1 MSHSQPLAG
10 FTVVEIGHSVAAPY
24 TGFILAS
31 LGAELIKIENP
42 DGGDAARGWGP
53 PFHAGSAPHFT
64 AFNRDKQ
71 SAMVDLRDPV
81 QRDALRNFILDK
93 ADAVICNMRA
103 GAAEALG
110 LGPLALREANPSLVY
125 CEIGAF
131 GHVGPMADKP
141 GYDPLMQAYGGMM
154 SITGESV
161 DRPPI
166 RVGVSIVDM
175 GSGMWGAIGIM
186 GALIERRRSGVGCVV
201 RTSLFETALAWT
213 ATPICRQLMSGQPQ
227 LPQGSGAA
235 GIVPYQAFRTQDG
248 WLVIGAGNDGLFVK
262 LAAAMQRPDLAVD
275 ERFRTNRNRVTHKA
289 LLLPQIETFASGFTS
304 KELGALLDKAGV
316 PNAPVQTIEQV
327 VADPQTLALGI
338 LQAGPEGAFTTVGLP
353 LTYDGERPP
362 YRRAAPQLGEQTGAW
377 LPGVVNGSAA
387 QDTAP

>member
-31 LGAELIKIENP
+31 LGAELVKVENP
-42 DGGDAARGWGP
+42 EGGDAARGWGP

-71 SAMVDLRDPV
+71 SIAVDLRDAA
-81 QRDALRNFILDK
+81 QRDALREFIIEK

-103 GAAEALG
+103 GAAEELG
-110 LGPLALREANPSLVY
+110 VGPMGLREANPALVY

-131 GHVGPMADKP
+131 GHTGPMAGKP

-154 SITGESV
+154 SITGESTE
-161 DRPPI
+161 RPPI
-166 RVGVSIVDM
+166 RVGVSIIDM

-186 GALIERRRSGVGCVV
+186 GALIERRRTGIGCVV

-213 ATPICRQLMSGQPQ
+213 ATPICRQQMSGKPQ

-248 WLVIGAGNDGLFVK
+248 WLVIGAGNDGLFAK
-262 LAAAMQRPDLAVD
+262 LAQAMERPELAID
-275 ERFRTNRNRVTHKA
+275 ERFRTNRGRVTHKDA
-289 LLLPQIETFASGFTS
+289 LLPTIEGFS
-304 KELGALLDKAGV
+304 AQYSNKELAALLDRAGV

-327 VADPQTLALGI
+327 VADPQTLALGM
-338 LQAGPEGAFTTVGLP
+338 LQHGPEGAFPTVGLP

-362 YRRAAPQLGEQTGAW
+362 YRRPAPELGEHTGAW
-377 LPGVVNGSAA
+377 LPELEEKKAE
-387 QDTAP
+387 T

>member
-10 FTVVEIGHSVAAPY
+10 FTVVELGHSVAAPY

-31 LGAELIKIENP
+31 LGAELIKVENP
-42 DGGDAARGWGP
+42 EGGDAARGWGP

-71 SAMVDLRDPV
+71 SVAADLRDAA
-81 QRDALRNFILDK
+81 QRAAVRELILEK

-103 GAAEALG
+103 GAAEKLG
-110 LGPLALREANPSLVY
+110 LGPVALRQANPSLVY

-141 GYDPLMQAYGGMM
+141 GYDPLMQGYGGMM

-161 DRPPI
+161 ERPPI

-186 GALIERRRSGVGCVV
+186 GALIERRRTGQGTHI

-213 ATPICRQLMSGQPQ
+213 ATPVCRQLMSGKPQ

-235 GIVPYQAFRTQDG
+235 GIVPYQAFKTRDG
-248 WLVIGAGNDGLFVK
+248 WLVIGAGNDNLFAK
-262 LAAAMQRPDLAVD
+262 LARAMGRPELASD
-275 ERFRTNRNRVTHKA
+275 ERFATNRGRVTNKDE
-289 LLLPQIETFASGFTS
+289 LLPVIEAFSAGFGN
-304 KELGALLDKAGV
+304 KELAALLDAADV

-327 VADPQTLALGI
+327 ITDPQTQALGI
-338 LQAGPEGAFTTVGLP
+338 LQSGPEGAFASVGLP
-353 LTYDGERPP
+353 LTFDGERPA
-362 YRRAAPQLGEQTGAW
+362 YRTPAPTLGQHTADW
-377 LPGVVNGSAA
+377 LPTVAKVEA
-387 QDTAP
+387 

>member
-10 FTVVEIGHSVAAPY
+10 FTVVELGHSVAAPY

-31 LGAELIKIENP
+31 LGAELIKVETP
-42 DGGDAARGWGP
+42 EGGDAARGWGP

-71 SAMVDLRDPV
+71 SVAADLRDAA
-81 QRDALRNFILDK
+81 QRAAVRDLILEK

-103 GAAEALG
+103 GAAEKLG
-110 LGPLALREANPSLVY
+110 LGPIALRQANPSLVY

-161 DRPPI
+161 ERPPI

-186 GALIERRRSGVGCVV
+186 GALIERRRTGQGTHI

-213 ATPICRQLMSGQPQ
+213 ATPVCRQLMSGKPQ

-235 GIVPYQAFRTQDG
+235 GIVPYQAFKTRDG
-248 WLVIGAGNDGLFVK
+248 WLVIGAGNDNLFAK
-262 LAAAMQRPDLAVD
+262 LARAMGRPELASD
-275 ERFRTNRNRVTHKA
+275 ERFATNRSRVTNKDE
-289 LLLPQIETFASGFTS
+289 LLPVIEAFAAGFGN
-304 KELGALLDKAGV
+304 KELAALLDAADV

-327 VADPQTLALGI
+327 VTDPQTLALGI
-338 LQAGPEGAFTTVGLP
+338 LQSGPEGAFPSVGLP
-353 LTYDGERPP
+353 LTFDGERPA
-362 YRRAAPQLGEQTGAW
+362 YRTAAPKLGQHTADW
-377 LPGVVNGSAA
+377 LPT
-387 QDTAP
+387 TAKAEA

>member
-31 LGAELIKIENP
+31 LGAELIKVENP
-42 DGGDAARGWGP
+42 EGGDAARGWGP

-71 SAMVDLRDPV
+71 SVSVDLRDPE
-81 QRDALRNFILDK
+81 QCAALRELILEK
-93 ADAVICNMRA
+93 ADAVICNLRA
-103 GAAEALG
+103 GSAEALG
-110 LGPLALREANPSLVY
+110 VGPVGLRKANPALVY

-131 GHVGPMADKP
+131 GHAGPMASKP

-166 RVGVSIVDM
+166 RVGVSIIDM

-186 GALIERRRSGVGCVV
+186 GALIERRRTGVGAHV

-213 ATPICRQLMSGQPQ
+213 GTPICRQIMSGQPQ

-235 GIVPYQAFRTQDG
+235 GIVPYQAFRTKDG
-248 WLVIGAGNDGLFVK
+248 WLVIGAGNDGLFAK
-262 LAAAMQRPDLAVD
+262 LAKAMGQAELASD
-275 ERFRTNRNRVTHKA
+275 ERFRTNRGRVTNKEQ
-289 LLLPQIETFASGFTS
+289 LLPLIERWAAGFGNRD
-304 KELGALLDKAGV
+304 LAALLDAADV

-327 VADPQTLALGI
+327 VQDPQTLALGI
-338 LQAGPEGAFTTVGLP
+338 LQEGPEGAFPTVGLP
-353 LTYDGERPP
+353 LTFDGERPP
-362 YRRAAPQLGEQTGAW
+362 YRAAAPTLGQHTADW
-377 LPGVVNGSAA
+377 LPAA
-387 QDTAP
+387 VKDAA

>member
-31 LGAELIKIENP
+31 LGAELIKVENP

-53 PFHAGSAPHFT
+53 PFFAGSAPHFT

-71 SAMVDLRDPV
+71 SVTVDLRDP
-81 QRDALRNFILDK
+81 QQCAALRELILEK
-93 ADAVICNMRA
+93 ADAVICNLRA

-110 LGPLALREANPSLVY
+110 VGPVGLRQANPALVY

-131 GHVGPMADKP
+131 GHAGPMAGKP

-154 SITGESV
+154 SITAESV

-166 RVGVSIVDM
+166 RVGVSVIDM

-186 GALIERRRSGVGCVV
+186 GALIERRRTGVGTHV

-213 ATPICRQLMSGQPQ
+213 ATPICRQQMSGQPQ

-235 GIVPYQAFRTQDG
+235 GIVPYQAFRTRDG
-248 WLVIGAGNDGLFVK
+248 WLVIGAGNDGLFAK
-262 LAAAMQRPDLAVD
+262 LAQAMGRPELAAD
-275 ERFRTNRNRVTHKA
+275 ERFRTNRARVTHKDQ
-289 LLLPQIETFASGFTS
+289 LLPLIEVFAAGHDNRG
-304 KELGALLDKAGV
+304 LAALLDAADV

-327 VADPQTLALGI
+327 VSDPQTLALGI
-338 LQAGPEGAFTTVGLP
+338 LQQGPEGAFPTVGLP
-353 LTYDGERPP
+353 LTFDGERPS
-362 YRRAAPQLGEQTGAW
+362 YREAAPTLGQHTADW
-377 LPGVVNGSAA
+377 LHAA
-387 QDTAP
+387 AGEPRA

>member
-31 LGAELIKIENP
+31 LGAELIKVENP

-71 SAMVDLRDPV
+71 SVTVDLRD
-81 QRDALRNFILDK
+81 QDQCTALRDLILEK
-93 ADAVICNMRA
+93 ADAVICNLRA
-103 GAAEALG
+103 GVAEKLG
-110 LGPLALREANPSLVY
+110 VGPIGLREANPALVY

-131 GHVGPMADKP
+131 GHVGPMADRP

-154 SITGESV
+154 SITAESV

-186 GALIERRRSGVGCVV
+186 GALIERRRSGVGTHI

-213 ATPICRQLMSGQPQ
+213 ATPICRQQMSGQPQ

-235 GIVPYQAFRTQDG
+235 GIVPYQAFKTRDG
-248 WLVIGAGNDGLFVK
+248 WLVFGAGNDGLFAK
-262 LAAAMQRPDLAVD
+262 LSRAMQRPELSQD
-275 ERFRTNRNRVTHKA
+275 ERFMTNRARVTHKDD
-289 LLLPQIETFASGFTS
+289 LLPLIEAFAAEYGN
-304 KELGALLDKAGV
+304 KELSALLDSFDV

-327 VADPQTLALGI
+327 VQDPQTLALGI
-338 LQAGPEGAFTTVGLP
+338 LQSGPEGAFPTVGVP
-353 LTYDGERPP
+353 LTFDGERPA
-362 YRRAAPQLGEQTGAW
+362 YRSAAPTLGQHTNDW
-377 LPGVVNGSAA
+377 LGTSEKEP
-387 QDTAP
+387 QQ

>member
-10 FTVVEIGHSVAAPY
+10 FTIVELGHSVAAPY

-31 LGAELIKIENP
+31 LGAELIKVENP

-71 SAMVDLRDPV
+71 SIAVDLRDPA
-81 QRDALRNFILDK
+81 QCAALRDFILDR

-103 GAAEALG
+103 GAAEKLG
-110 LGPLALREANPSLVY
+110 VGPIGLREANPSLVY

-131 GHVGPMADKP
+131 GHEGPMADKP

-161 DRPPI
+161 ERPPI
-166 RVGVSIVDM
+166 RVGVSIIDM

-186 GALIERRRSGVGCVV
+186 GALIERRRTGQGTHV

-213 ATPICRQLMSGQPQ
+213 ATPICRQQMSGRPQ

-235 GIVPYQAFRTQDG
+235 GIVPYQAFRTKDG
-248 WLVIGAGNDGLFVK
+248 WLVIGAGNDGLFAK
-262 LAAAMQRPDLAVD
+262 LAGAMERPELAAD
-275 ERFRTNRNRVTHKA
+275 ERFRTNRGRVTNKEQ
-289 LLLPQIETFASGFTS
+289 LLPVIEAFAADFGNR
-304 KELGALLDKAGV
+304 ELAALLDAHGV

-338 LQAGPEGAFTTVGLP
+338 LQQGPEGAFPTVGLP
-353 LTYDGERPP
+353 LTFDGERPP
-362 YRRAAPQLGEQTGAW
+362 YRSAAPALGEHTQEW
-377 LPGVVNGSAA
+377 LPSKQESGA
-387 QDTAP
+387 

>member
-31 LGAELIKIENP
+31 LGAELIKVENP
-42 DGGDAARGWGP
+42 EGGDAARGWGP
-53 PFHAGSAPHFT
+53 PFFAGSAPHFT

-71 SAMVDLRDPV
+71 SVSVDLRDAA
-81 QRDALRNFILDK
+81 QCAALRELILEK
-93 ADAVICNMRA
+93 ADAVICNLRA

-110 LGPLALREANPSLVY
+110 VGPVGLREANPALVY

-131 GHVGPMADKP
+131 GNAGPMAAKP

-186 GALIERRRSGVGCVV
+186 GALIERRRTGKGTVV

-213 ATPICRQLMSGQPQ
+213 ATPVCRQQMSGQPQ

-235 GIVPYQAFRTQDG
+235 GIVPYQAFRTRDG
-248 WLVIGAGNDGLFVK
+248 WLVIGAGNDGLFAK
-262 LAAAMQRPDLAVD
+262 LAKAMGRPELATD
-275 ERFRTNRNRVTHKA
+275 ERFRTNRGRVTNKEQ
-289 LLLPQIETFASGFTS
+289 LLPLIEAFAAGFGNQ
-304 KELGALLDKAGV
+304 ELAALLDQADV

-338 LQAGPEGAFTTVGLP
+338 LQQGPEGSFPTVGLP
-353 LTYDGERPP
+353 LTFDGERPP
-362 YRRAAPQLGEQTGAW
+362 YRSAAPTLGQHTGDW
-377 LPGVVNGSAA
+377 LPAETKAGA
-387 QDTAP
+387 

>member
-1 MSHSQPLAG
+1 MSHTQPLVG
-10 FTVVEIGHSVAAPY
+10 FTIVELGHSVAAPY

-31 LGAELIKIENP
+31 LGAELIKVENP

-53 PFHAGSAPHFT
+53 PFHDGSGPHFT
-64 AFNRDKQ
+64 AFNRDKH
-71 SAMVDLRDPV
+71 SVAMDLRDPA
-81 QRDALRNFILDK
+81 QLEALRELIRDK

-103 GAAEALG
+103 GAAESIG
-110 LGPLALREANPSLVY
+110 IGPLAMRAANPSLVY

-131 GHVGPMADKP
+131 GHTGPMKDKP

-154 SITGESV
+154 SITGESQ

-175 GSGMWGAIGIM
+175 GAGMWAAIGIL
-186 GALIERRRSGVGCVV
+186 GALLERRRSGLGTHV

-213 ATPICRQLMSGQPQ
+213 ATPICRHQMGGGPQ

-235 GIVPYQAFRTQDG
+235 GIVPYEAFRTRDG
-248 WLVIGAGNDGLFVK
+248 WLVIGAGNDKLFGK
-262 LAAAMQRPDLAVD
+262 LADAMGRPELAAD
-275 ERFRTNRNRVTHKA
+275 ERFRTNRARVLNRQV
-289 LLLPQIETFASGFTS
+289 LLPMVEAFAGGFASR
-304 KELGALLDKAGV
+304 ELSARLDEAGV

-327 VADPQTLALGI
+327 VRDPQALALDI
-338 LQAGPEGAFTTVGLP
+338 LQAGPDGGLATVGLP

-362 YRRAAPQLGEQTGAW
+362 YRQAAPRLGAQTAQW
-377 LPGVVNGSAA
+377 AAAAASASDPA
-387 QDTAP
+387 A

>member
-10 FTVVEIGHSVAAPY
+10 FTVVELGHSVAAPY

-42 DGGDAARGWGP
+42 EGGDAARGWGP

-71 SAMVDLRDPV
+71 SVAADLRDPA
-81 QRDALRNFILDK
+81 QRAAVRDLILEK

-103 GAAEALG
+103 GAAEKLG
-110 LGPLALREANPSLVY
+110 LGPIALREANPSLVY

-131 GHVGPMADKP
+131 GHLGPMADRP

-161 DRPPI
+161 ERPPI
-166 RVGVSIVDM
+166 RVGVSIIDM

-186 GALIERRRSGVGCVV
+186 GALIERRRSGQGAHV

-213 ATPICRQLMSGQPQ
+213 ATPICRQQMSGKPQ

-235 GIVPYQAFRTQDG
+235 GIVPYQAFRTRDG
-248 WLVIGAGNDGLFVK
+248 WLVVGAGNDGLFAK
-262 LAAAMQRPDLAVD
+262 LAKAMGRPELASD
-275 ERFRTNRNRVTHKA
+275 ERFQSNRGRVTNKGE
-289 LLLPQIETFASGFTS
+289 LVPIIEAFAAQFGSQ
-304 KELGALLDKAGV
+304 ELGALLDAADV

-327 VADPQTLALGI
+327 VSDAQTQALGI
-338 LQAGPEGAFTTVGLP
+338 LQAGPEGAFPTVGLP
-353 LTYDGERPP
+353 LTFDGERPA
-362 YRRAAPQLGEQTGAW
+362 YRAAAPTLGQHTGDW
-377 LPGVVNGSAA
+377 LPAGAKVEA
-387 QDTAP
+387 

>member
-31 LGAELIKIENP
+31 LGAELIKVENP
-42 DGGDAARGWGP
+42 EGGDAARGWGP

-71 SAMVDLRDPV
+71 SVAVDLRDPV
-81 QRDALRNFILDK
+81 QCGALRDFILDK

-103 GAAEALG
+103 GAAEELG
-110 LGPLALREANPSLVY
+110 VGPIGLREANPSLVY

-131 GHVGPMADKP
+131 GHTGPMASKP

-161 DRPPI
+161 ERPPI

-186 GALIERRRSGVGCVV
+186 GALIERRRTGVGCVV

-213 ATPICRQLMSGQPQ
+213 ATPICRQQMSGKPQ

-235 GIVPYQAFRTQDG
+235 GIVPYQAFRTRDG
-248 WLVIGAGNDGLFVK
+248 WLVIGAGNDGLFAK
-262 LAAAMQRPDLAVD
+262 LAVAMQCPELAAD
-275 ERFRTNRNRVTHKA
+275 ERFRTNRGRVTNKGE
-289 LLLPQIETFASGFTS
+289 LLPLIEAFAAGFTS
-304 KELGALLDKAGV
+304 KELGALLDAAGV

-327 VADPQTLALGI
+327 VSDPQTLALEI
-338 LQAGPEGAFTTVGLP
+338 LQQGPEGAFPTVGLP

-362 YRRAAPQLGEQTGAW
+362 YRRAAPLLGEQTGEW
-377 LPGVVNGSAA
+377 LPELA
-387 QDTAP
+387 QKQA

>member
-1 MSHSQPLAG
+1 MSHTQPLAG
-10 FTVVEIGHSVAAPY
+10 FTIVEIGHSVAAPY

-31 LGAELIKIENP
+31 LGAELIKVENP
-42 DGGDAARGWGP
+42 EGGDAARGWGP

-71 SAMVDLRDPV
+71 SIAVDLRDPA
-81 QRDALRNFILDK
+81 RRAALRELILDK

-103 GAAEALG
+103 GAAEKLG
-110 LGPLALREANPSLVY
+110 VGPIGLREANPSLVY

-131 GHVGPMADKP
+131 GHTGPMADKP

-166 RVGVSIVDM
+166 RVGVSIIDM

-186 GALIERRRSGVGCVV
+186 GALIERRRTGEGTHL

-213 ATPICRQLMSGQPQ
+213 ATPICRQQMSGKPQ

-235 GIVPYQAFRTQDG
+235 GIVPYQAFKTRDG
-248 WLVIGAGNDGLFVK
+248 WLVIGAGNDGLFAK
-262 LAAAMQRPDLAVD
+262 LAAAMGRPELAGD
-275 ERFRTNRNRVTHKA
+275 ERFKTNRGRVTNQKQ
-289 LLLPQIETFASGFTS
+289 LLPAIDAFAAEFRNR
-304 KELGALLDKAGV
+304 ELSELLDQHGV

-327 VADPQTLALGI
+327 LRDPQTIALGI
-338 LQAGPEGAFTTVGLP
+338 VQQGPEGAFPTVGLP
-353 LTYDGERPP
+353 LTFDGERPP
-362 YRRAAPQLGEQTGAW
+362 YRAAAPALGQHTEEWFPSTQE
-377 LPGVVNGSAA
+377 PSA
-387 QDTAP
+387 

>member
-24 TGFILAS
+24 TGFILAG
-31 LGAELIKIENP
+31 LGAELIKVENP
-42 DGGDAARGWGP
+42 EGGDAARGWGP

-64 AFNRDKQ
+64 AFNRDKH
-71 SAMVDLRDPV
+71 SVTADLRDPA
-81 QRDALRNFILDK
+81 QRDALREFILDK

-103 GAAEALG
+103 GAAEELG
-110 LGPLALREANPSLVY
+110 VGPIGLREADPSLVY

-161 DRPPI
+161 ERPPI
-166 RVGVSIVDM
+166 RVGVSIIDM

-186 GALIERRRSGVGCVV
+186 GALIERRRTGIGTVV

-213 ATPICRQLMSGQPQ
+213 ATPICRQQMSGQPQ

-235 GIVPYQAFRTQDG
+235 GIVPYQAFKTQDG
-248 WLVIGAGNDGLFVK
+248 WLVIGAGNDGLFAK
-262 LAAAMQRPDLAVD
+262 LARAMQRPDLASD
-275 ERFRTNRNRVTHKA
+275 ERFRTNRGRVSNKA
-289 LLLPQIETFASGFTS
+289 QLLPLIKAFAAGFTNRQ
-304 KELGALLDKAGV
+304 LGALLDEAGV
-316 PNAPVQTIEQV
+316 PNAPVQTIGQV
-327 VADPQTLALGI
+327 VADPQTAALGI
-338 LQAGPEGAFTTVGLP
+338 VQQGPEGAFPTVGLP

-362 YRRAAPQLGEQTGAW
+362 YRRAAPALGENTREW
-377 LPGVVNGSAA
+377 LPQTIRKMDG
-387 QDTAP
+387 

>member
-10 FTVVEIGHSVAAPY
+10 FTIVELGHSVAAPY

-31 LGAELIKIENP
+31 LGAELIKVENP

-64 AFNRDKQ
+64 ALNRDKQ
-71 SAMVDLRDPV
+71 SIAADLRDPG
-81 QRDALRNFILDK
+81 QCAALRELILDK

-103 GAAEALG
+103 GAAEKLG
-110 LGPLALREANPSLVY
+110 VGPIGLREANPSLVY

-131 GHVGPMADKP
+131 GHAGPMADKP

-166 RVGVSIVDM
+166 RVGVSIIDM

-186 GALIERRRSGVGCVV
+186 GALIERRRTGQGTHV

-213 ATPICRQLMSGQPQ
+213 AIPICRHQMSGQPQ

-235 GIVPYQAFRTQDG
+235 GIVPYQAFRTKDG
-248 WLVIGAGNDGLFVK
+248 WLVIGAGNDGLFAKLVGAMGRPE
-262 LAAAMQRPDLAVD
+262 LAAD
-275 ERFRTNRNRVTHKA
+275 ERFKANRGRVTNKEQ
-289 LLLPQIETFASGFTS
+289 LLPVIDAFAAGFGNE
-304 KELGALLDKAGV
+304 ELTALLDRHGV

-327 VADPQTLALGI
+327 VGDPQTLALGI
-338 LQAGPEGAFTTVGLP
+338 LQQGPEGAFPTVGLP
-353 LTYDGERPP
+353 LTFDGERPP
-362 YRRAAPQLGEQTGAW
+362 YRTAAPTLGEHTKEW
-377 LPGVVNGSAA
+377 LPSTQGASA
-387 QDTAP
+387 

>member
-10 FTVVEIGHSVAAPY
+10 FTIVELGHSVAAPY

-31 LGAELIKIENP
+31 LGAELIKVENP
-42 DGGDAARGWGP
+42 EGGDAARGWGP

-71 SAMVDLRDPV
+71 SVAVDLRDPAGCA
-81 QRDALRNFILDK
+81 ALRELILDK

-103 GAAEALG
+103 GAAEKLG
-110 LGPLALREANPSLVY
+110 VGPIGLRETNPSLVY

-131 GHVGPMADKP
+131 GHEGPMADKP

-161 DRPPI
+161 ERPPI
-166 RVGVSIVDM
+166 RVGVSIIDM

-186 GALIERRRSGVGCVV
+186 GALIERRRSGQGTHV

-213 ATPICRQLMSGQPQ
+213 ATPICRQQMSGQPQ

-235 GIVPYQAFRTQDG
+235 GIVPYQAFRTKDG
-248 WLVIGAGNDGLFVK
+248 WLVIGAGNDGLFAK
-262 LAAAMQRPDLAVD
+262 LAGAMARPDLATD
-275 ERFRTNRNRVTHKA
+275 DRFRTNRGRVTNKEQ
-289 LLLPQIETFASGFTS
+289 LLPTIEAFAAGFGNR
-304 KELGALLDKAGV
+304 ELAALLDAHGV

-327 VADPQTLALGI
+327 VQDPQTMALGI
-338 LQAGPEGAFTTVGLP
+338 LQQGPDGAFPTVGLP
-353 LTYDGERPP
+353 LTFDGERPP
-362 YRRAAPQLGEQTGAW
+362 YRTAAPTLGEHTGEW
-377 LPGVVNGSAA
+377 LPGS
-387 QDTAP
+387 D

>member
-31 LGAELIKIENP
+31 LGAELIKVENP

-53 PFHAGSAPHFT
+53 PFFAGSAPHFT

-71 SAMVDLRDPV
+71 SVTVDLRDP
-81 QRDALRNFILDK
+81 QQCAALRELILEK
-93 ADAVICNMRA
+93 ADAVICNLRA

-110 LGPLALREANPSLVY
+110 VGPVGLRQANPALVY

-131 GHVGPMADKP
+131 GHAGPMAGKP

-154 SITGESV
+154 SITAESV

-166 RVGVSIVDM
+166 RVGVSVIDM

-186 GALIERRRSGVGCVV
+186 GALIERRRIGVGTHV

-213 ATPICRQLMSGQPQ
+213 ATPICRQQMSGQPQ

-235 GIVPYQAFRTQDG
+235 GIVPYQAFRTRDG
-248 WLVIGAGNDGLFVK
+248 WLVIGAGNDGLFAK
-262 LAAAMQRPDLAVD
+262 LAQAMGRPELAAD
-275 ERFRTNRNRVTHKA
+275 ERFRTNRARVTHKDQ
-289 LLLPQIETFASGFTS
+289 LLPLIEVFAAGHDNRG
-304 KELGALLDKAGV
+304 LAALLDAADV

-327 VADPQTLALGI
+327 VSDPQTLALGI
-338 LQAGPEGAFTTVGLP
+338 LQQGPEGAFPTVGLP
-353 LTYDGERPP
+353 LTFDGERPS
-362 YRRAAPQLGEQTGAW
+362 YREAAPTLGQHTADW
-377 LPGVVNGSAA
+377 LHAA
-387 QDTAP
+387 AGEPRA

>member
-10 FTVVEIGHSVAAPY
+10 FTIVELGHSVAAPY
-24 TGFILAS
+24 TGFILAG
-31 LGAELIKIENP
+31 LGAELIKVENP
-42 DGGDAARGWGP
+42 EGGDAARGWGP

-71 SAMVDLRDPV
+71 SIAADLRDPV
-81 QRDALRNFILDK
+81 QLAAVRDLILEK

-103 GAAEALG
+103 GAAEKLG
-110 LGPLALREANPSLVY
+110 LGPEALRKANPSLVY

-161 DRPPI
+161 ERPPI
-166 RVGVSIVDM
+166 RVGVSIIDM

-186 GALIERRRSGVGCVV
+186 GALIERRRTGQGTHI

-213 ATPICRQLMSGQPQ
+213 ATPVCRQQMSGKPQ

-235 GIVPYQAFRTQDG
+235 GIVPYQAFKTRDG
-248 WLVIGAGNDGLFVK
+248 WLVIGAGNDNLFTK
-262 LAAAMQRPDLAVD
+262 LAKAMDRPELASD
-275 ERFRTNRNRVTHKA
+275 ERFRTNRGRVTNKDQ
-289 LLLPQIETFASGFTS
+289 LLPTIEAFAAKFSN
-304 KELGALLDKAGV
+304 KELSALLDAADV

-327 VADPQTLALGI
+327 VTDAQTQALGI
-338 LQAGPEGAFTTVGLP
+338 LQPGPEGAFPTVGLP
-353 LTYDGERPP
+353 LTFDGERPA
-362 YRRAAPQLGEQTGAW
+362 YRAAAPTLGQHTADW
-377 LPGVVNGSAA
+377 LPTAA
-387 QDTAP
+387 KEQA

>member
-10 FTVVEIGHSVAAPY
+10 FTVFELGHSVAAPY

-42 DGGDAARGWGP
+42 EGGDAARGWGP

-71 SAMVDLRDPV
+71 SIAADLRDPGQV
-81 QRDALRNFILDK
+81 AAVRELILEK

-103 GAAEALG
+103 GAAEKLG
-110 LGPLALREANPSLVY
+110 LGPVALREANPSLVY

-131 GHVGPMADKP
+131 GHVGPMAEKP

-161 DRPPI
+161 ERPPI

-186 GALIERRRSGVGCVV
+186 GALIERRRTGQGTHI

-213 ATPICRQLMSGQPQ
+213 ATPICRQQMSGKPQ

-235 GIVPYQAFRTQDG
+235 GIVPYQAFRTKDG
-248 WLVIGAGNDGLFVK
+248 WLVIGAGNDNLFAK
-262 LAAAMQRPDLAVD
+262 LAKAMGRAELASD
-275 ERFRTNRNRVTHKA
+275 ERFRTNRGRVTNKDA
-289 LLLPQIETFASGFTS
+289 LLPIIEAFAAQFGNQ
-304 KELGALLDKAGV
+304 ELATLLDAADV

-327 VADPQTLALGI
+327 IADEQTRALGI
-338 LQAGPEGAFTTVGLP
+338 LQPGPDGAFPTVGLP
-353 LTYDGERPP
+353 LTFDGERPA
-362 YRRAAPQLGEQTGAW
+362 YRAAAPTLGQHTADW
-377 LPGVVNGSAA
+377 LPAVDIEA
-387 QDTAP
+387 QA

>member
-10 FTVVEIGHSVAAPY
+10 FTVVELGHSVAAPY

-31 LGAELIKIENP
+31 LGAELIKVENP
-42 DGGDAARGWGP
+42 EGGDAARGWGP
-53 PFHAGSAPHFT
+53 PFFDGSAPHFT

-71 SAMVDLRDPV
+71 SVAADLRDPG
-81 QRDALRNFILDK
+81 QRAMLRELILEK

-103 GAAEALG
+103 GAAEKLG
-110 LGPLALREANPSLVY
+110 LGPISLRAANPSLVY
-125 CEIGAF
+125 CEISAF
-131 GHVGPMADKP
+131 GHEGPMADKP

-175 GSGMWGAIGIM
+175 GSGMWGTIGIM
-186 GALIERRRSGVGCVV
+186 GALIERRRTGQGTHV

-213 ATPICRQLMSGQPQ
+213 ATPICRQQMSGQPQ

-248 WLVIGAGNDGLFVK
+248 WLVIGAGNDGLFIK
-262 LAAAMQRPDLAVD
+262 LAGAMGAPGLATD
-275 ERFRTNRNRVTHKA
+275 ELFRTNRARVTNKGA
-289 LLLPQIETFASGFTS
+289 LLPLVEAWAARFGS
-304 KELGALLDKAGV
+304 KELGTLLDAHGV

-327 VADPQTLALGI
+327 VQDAQTQALGI
-338 LQAGPEGAFTTVGLP
+338 LQQGPEGSFPTVGLP
-353 LTYDGERPP
+353 LTFDGERPP
-362 YRRAAPQLGEQTGAW
+362 YRAAAPTLGQHTSEW
-377 LPGVVNGSAA
+377 L
-387 QDTAP
+387 APTHPDNEHKAVP